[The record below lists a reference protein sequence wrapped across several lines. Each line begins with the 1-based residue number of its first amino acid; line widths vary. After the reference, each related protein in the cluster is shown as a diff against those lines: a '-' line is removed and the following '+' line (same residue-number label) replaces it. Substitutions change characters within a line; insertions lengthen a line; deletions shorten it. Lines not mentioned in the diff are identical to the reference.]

1 LILDETEL
9 EVRINVS
16 NLADSAYEAQLF
28 IVHQAGVS
36 YVATKKPVSGNQECL
51 DFAKDSTPSLSL
63 LPDECHLQQLQHHP
77 SRLQSG

>member
-1 LILDETEL
+1 
-9 EVRINVS
+9 VS

-51 DFAKDSTPSLSL
+51 DLTPKT
-63 LPDECHLQQLQHHP
+63 LPHLYLFF
-77 SRLQSG
+77 